1 MSEEK
6 GRGKLE
12 LKLLGSPE
20 VRLNRLLWGGVAENH
35 ARRSLTMS
43 LSNLICGLPDHF

>member
-12 LKLLGSPE
+12 LKLLGSPAA
-20 VRLNRLLWGGVAENH
+20 RKSGWTGYFGAGWPRTTLVA
-35 ARRSLTMS
+35 A
-43 LSNLICGLPDHF
+43 